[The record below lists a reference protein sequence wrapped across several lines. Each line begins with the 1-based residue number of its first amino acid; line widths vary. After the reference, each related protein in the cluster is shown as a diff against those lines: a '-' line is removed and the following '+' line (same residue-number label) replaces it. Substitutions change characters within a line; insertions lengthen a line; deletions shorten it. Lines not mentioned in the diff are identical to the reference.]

1 MGVDIWNE
9 RYTAVRTQ
17 YCSGVSV
24 IGFTVG
30 NTVTS
35 NPSGTITRFTS
46 TAHGIKA
53 GSQLFFAG
61 FASALDDFNG
71 LQTISAVAANT
82 FDIDRGAAV
91 IATPAGT
98 ETAKF
103 IISPEDSFQML
114 ESRLH
119 LSAAATQENYTIT
132 LDSALGADFDVVI
145 DTQAMNTLADVND
158 VWGPDA
164 PRYFS
169 ADDQLIFAFPNTDG
183 ETFGLEVKYRIRR

>member
-1 MGVDIWNE
+1 MSVDIWNE

-17 YCSGVSV
+17 YCSGASV

-30 NTVTS
+30 NTITS

-46 TAHGIKA
+46 AAHGIKA
-53 GSQLFFAG
+53 DSQLFFSG
-61 FASALDDFNG
+61 FTDTLVDFNG
-71 LQTISAVAANT
+71 LQTIVAVAANT

-132 LDSALGADFDVVI
+132 LDSALGADFDVVLA
-145 DTQAMNTLADVND
+145 THAMTGVANVDD
-158 VWGPDA
+158 VWGINE
-164 PRYFS
+164 PRYFN
-169 ADDQLIFAFPNTDG
+169 ADDELIFAFPNTDG
-183 ETFGLEVKYRIRR
+183 RTFGLEVKYRIRR